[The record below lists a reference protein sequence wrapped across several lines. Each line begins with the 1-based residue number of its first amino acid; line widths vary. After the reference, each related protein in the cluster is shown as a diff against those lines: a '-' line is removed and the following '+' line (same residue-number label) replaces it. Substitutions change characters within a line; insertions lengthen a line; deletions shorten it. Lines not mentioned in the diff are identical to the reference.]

1 MKTSFILVL
10 CFALA
15 YCADWRKFQEGTHTT
30 LTLLEERLKSLEK
43 HTQVLVNKPEKE
55 GIDVVKENV
64 KDELGHL
71 SELEKSVKEELTKN
85 HTLISQNFFLEK
97 AVFTINL
104 IRAELNQLEKI
115 LEDVEKKIGSTF
127 VFYAANEPSID
138 YREKYDHLLME
149 SINEKLR
156 FGEQFLETVSHQ
168 VHEFQRTHDEELH
181 QTLLRHINIALPMIQ
196 GIEHHFEEE
205 LKKTGLN
212 TIERFT
218 IEKAKAECLLLIKA
232 LTQVYDVVRIHP
244 LPKSHTKAPVFFAPA
259 QAPTDWRQAY
269 DQLLFSFVEEHI
281 RRADEKL
288 LRLQRE
294 LKEYQTTKNKEL
306 HDRIVSEIEREISLL
321 NGTQQQVANELKRT
335 DLDHIERYLYEKSKD
350 ETELLIKHYTQIQA
364 SIKALV
370 VVVRSAEIYFAPIA
384 TDWRQAYDELLF
396 AFIDQHIR
404 RADADLL
411 ILQREIKEYQKS
423 KDKELKDKILNQVNR
438 EIPMLKT
445 TQEHAVREL
454 QRTDLNHIERFLYEK
469 SKDQTEILIKH
480 FTQIQ
485 TEINKVVVVRSAE
498 EFFAP
503 PEAPTDWRQ
512 AYDQLLFSFIN
523 EHIQRADYGLLR
535 LQRELKEYQT
545 TKNKELK
552 DKIVREVETEISL
565 LKGTHEHAVRE
576 LQRTDLDHVE
586 RFLYEK
592 SRDQTEIL
600 IKHYTQIENA
610 VKV

>member
-1 MKTSFILVL
+1 
-10 CFALA
+10 
-15 YCADWRKFQEGTHTT
+15 
-30 LTLLEERLKSLEK
+30 
-43 HTQVLVNKPEKE
+43 
-55 GIDVVKENV
+55 
-64 KDELGHL
+64 
-71 SELEKSVKEELTKN
+71 
-85 HTLISQNFFLEK
+85 
-97 AVFTINL
+97 
-104 IRAELNQLEKI
+104 
-115 LEDVEKKIGSTF
+115 
-127 VFYAANEPSID
+127 
-138 YREKYDHLLME
+138 
-149 SINEKLR
+149 
-156 FGEQFLETVSHQ
+156 
-168 VHEFQRTHDEELH
+168 
-181 QTLLRHINIALPMIQ
+181 
-196 GIEHHFEEE
+196 
-205 LKKTGLN
+205 
-212 TIERFT
+212 
-218 IEKAKAECLLLIKA
+218 
-232 LTQVYDVVRIHP
+232 
-244 LPKSHTKAPVFFAPA
+244 
-259 QAPTDWRQAY
+259 
-269 DQLLFSFVEEHI
+269 
-281 RRADEKL
+281 
-288 LRLQRE
+288 
-294 LKEYQTTKNKEL
+294 
-306 HDRIVSEIEREISLL
+306 
-321 NGTQQQVANELKRT
+321 
-335 DLDHIERYLYEKSKD
+335 
-350 ETELLIKHYTQIQA
+350 
-364 SIKALV
+364 
-370 VVVRSAEIYFAPIA
+370 
-384 TDWRQAYDELLF
+384 
-396 AFIDQHIR
+396 
-404 RADADLL
+404 
-411 ILQREIKEYQKS
+411 LQREIKEYQKS

-498 EFFAP
+498 ECESLRIEKKIYLTNNFYNDKKLKFYLFIFIFLVFAP

-523 EHIQRADYGLLR
+523 EHIQRADFGLLR